1 MEEKQNWLQWTAD
14 RIGWEAIDKAMLTR
28 KIPKVNWAYTLGST
42 TLFVAIIQLVTGM
55 FLTMYYSPSPDH
67 AYDSIN
73 YIMNDVTL
81 GWLIRGLHHWGASVM
96 VILVFLHMWRVFY
109 YGAYKYPRELTWIL
123 GVLLLVTVLALGFT
137 GYLLPFDQKSYF
149 ATRVGTSMAGV
160 VPLIGPFLKRVLLAG
175 EDVGTLTLARF
186 YGLHIWILPA
196 LFVLFVVPHL
206 YLVFRIGISAP
217 PVLEEEDEEGEEA

>member
-1 MEEKQNWLQWTAD
+1 MEEKQNWLQWITE

-28 KIPKVNWAYTLGST
+28 KVPKVDWAFTLGST
-42 TLFVAIIQLVTGM
+42 TMFVAIIQIVTGM

-81 GWLIRGLHHWGASVM
+81 GWLIRGLHHWGASIM

-123 GVLLLVTVLALGFT
+123 GTFLLLTVLALGFT
-137 GYLLPFDQKSYF
+137 GYLLPFNQKAYF
-149 ATRVGTSMAGV
+149 ATRVGSSFAGIIPV
-160 VPLIGPFLKRVLLAG
+160 IGPWLKRVLLGGDTIGA
-175 EDVGTLTLARF
+175 LTLARF
-186 YGLHIWILPA
+186 FSWHIWFLPA
-196 LFVLFVVPHL
+196 VLVVLMVAHI

-217 PVLEEEDEEGEEA
+217 PVLAEEDEEEA